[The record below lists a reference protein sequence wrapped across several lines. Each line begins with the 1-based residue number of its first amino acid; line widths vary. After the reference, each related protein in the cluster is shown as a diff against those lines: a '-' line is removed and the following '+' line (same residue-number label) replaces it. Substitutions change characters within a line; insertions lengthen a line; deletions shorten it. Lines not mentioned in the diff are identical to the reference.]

1 MKPNGEVTSW
11 SNNQK
16 EILTPEVA
24 LSHNQVVSNAGLFN
38 QIPASGPDMQSM
50 PLQNRP
56 VFNTAQPSIPS
67 QTRCKHGGGGFMF
80 PPFFYYLHLQKTQFL
95 FMYSYGSLVYS
106 SYNGI
111 NKYDLNV
118 ILNSCINMRNV
129 TTFDYN
135 VC

>member
-16 EILTPEVA
+16 EILTPEVT
-24 LSHNQVVSNAGLFN
+24 LNHNQVVSNAGSFN

-67 QTRCKHGGGGFMF
+67 QTRCKHGGGALCFLL
-80 PPFFYYLHLQKTQFL
+80 FFIIFIFKKRNSYL
-95 FMYSYGSLVYS
+95 
-106 SYNGI
+106 
-111 NKYDLNV
+111 
-118 ILNSCINMRNV
+118 CIAMEV
-129 TTFDYN
+129 LYI
-135 VC
+135 VCTME